1 MCHSHYKRNALVAT
15 VAGCFAL
22 AGLAVAQSQPAA
34 PAEQPATSHPAMPAQ
49 QSKPATPAESQ
60 PAMSHPALPAQ
71 SQTSG
76 SNPSQMST
84 MGPSKSDTAVSA
96 FQKLDAAKA
105 GYVTK
110 EQAVKLDGFD
120 FTQADKNK
128 DGKLDRDEFNA
139 AWVLYSGKPQS

>member
-1 MCHSHYKRNALVAT
+1 MIHSPYERTALVAT
-15 VAGCFAL
+15 VASCLAM
-22 AGLAVAQSQPAA
+22 AGLAFAQSQP
-34 PAEQPATSHPAMPAQ
+34 TTPAQ
-49 QSKPATPAESQ
+49 SQPTTPAQSQ
-60 PAMSHPALPAQ
+60 PTMPAQ

-76 SNPSQMST
+76 SNPPSQMST
-84 MGPSKSDTAVSA
+84 MAPSKSDSAVSA

-110 EQAVKLDGFD
+110 EQAAKLSGFD

-139 AWVLYSGKPQS
+139 AWGVYSGKPQG